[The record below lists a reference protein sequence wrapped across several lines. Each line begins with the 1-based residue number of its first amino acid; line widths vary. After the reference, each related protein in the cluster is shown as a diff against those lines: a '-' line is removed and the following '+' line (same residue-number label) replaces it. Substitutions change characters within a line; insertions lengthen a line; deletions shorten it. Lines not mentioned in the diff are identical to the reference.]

1 MIENFLLN
9 QVLISCKLPYTS
21 QNTEG
26 AVREKRQSGVGTISY
41 IDVMFLLLLV
51 PSLPNNAYL

>member
-26 AVREKRQSGVGTISY
+26 AVREKR
-41 IDVMFLLLLV
+41 
-51 PSLPNNAYL
+51 